1 MESRVICTIENKT
14 RIVSPISVL
23 PRTSVELH
31 EQSSNSDTT
40 NLCRD
45 GVTRDLNAM
54 MTTQTPQTKLLC

>member
-31 EQSSNSDTT
+31 KQLYKSDTT
-40 NLCRD
+40 NICRD
-45 GVTRDLNAM
+45 GVSRDLNAM